1 MFVSTVP
8 CLLGLRK
15 ALLETSQNHSFLSF
29 ALSRPLL
36 PFSNSAVVV
45 VASSSSSSP
54 PAPRS
59 KASPPNLER
68 IHFLS
73 RIAREVESSARSEAS
88 ETHPL
93 REDVDD
99 WKSLLPPVRYEL
111 PSKCRWCLKRK
122 LARTNCEISVKE
134 RENTRETVNT
144 KTHSN
149 EKNAPAFDFTERSS
163 KNESRTRL

>member
-36 PFSNSAVVV
+36 PVSNSAVVV

-54 PAPRS
+54 PAPQS
-59 KASPPNLER
+59 KASRPNLER
-68 IHFLS
+68 IRFLS

-93 REDVDD
+93 REDDDD
-99 WKSLLPPVRYEL
+99 WKSHFLPPVR
-111 PSKCRWCLKRK
+111 
-122 LARTNCEISVKE
+122 
-134 RENTRETVNT
+134 
-144 KTHSN
+144 
-149 EKNAPAFDFTERSS
+149 
-163 KNESRTRL
+163 